1 MQNAKQLTAN
11 GLQLTAYSSRLSA
24 VGCLLLAVGS
34 LLSALEFPNPAMVT
48 GTYAVGT
55 NPAQLASGQ
64 RPRFAYQLLQL
75 RVGADNNS
83 LNAFQYNRYTGAFLD
98 STAKL
103 DIMGSVPKTGL
114 RLDGDAD
121 LDGLAFTTGMFGLAV
136 RGHAA
141 ASGTIPKDVIDLV
154 LSGNELDRRYSVSTL
169 QGEAIAYSD
178 VTLGFGVPLARGLTT
193 GIGLKYLRG
202 IFVAQNTDVDGY
214 LLTTPYVVNSE
225 VLAGYRWALGGNG
238 YGLDWGMTYEWG
250 SGDRGQGSGVQGFDF
265 TNRQSFAASSHLRVA
280 LAVTNLNLGINWT
293 TQPGAA
299 VFRFNLDS
307 VNLVRLTSTHGAAS
321 TEFTQSHPAGFKTQL
336 PCFLNVGAAL
346 EPVRGLTV
354 GLSVLEGFRNSALS
368 SVVPEATVAAEY
380 RGLRWL
386 PLSIAASAGGR
397 DGFALEAGLGF
408 QVRGFG
414 FGVRVANRGGVALS
428 ARGLSAGISLCYQTP
443 APGYDRDPGAMRLHY
458 DRFDGSKE

>member
-1 MQNAKQLTAN
+1 
-11 GLQLTAYSSRLSA
+11 
-24 VGCLLLAVGS
+24 LAAGS

-48 GTYAVGT
+48 GTRAVGT

-64 RPRFAYQLLQL
+64 RPRFAYQLLQV
-75 RVGADNNS
+75 RAGADNNS
-83 LNAFQYNRYTGAFLD
+83 FSAFQYNRYTGAFLD
-98 STAKL
+98 SVAKL
-103 DIMGSVPKTGL
+103 DIVGSVPKAGL
-114 RLDGDAD
+114 RLDADAD
-121 LDGLAFTTGMFGLAV
+121 LDGLAFTAGTFGLAV

-141 ASGTIPKDVIDLV
+141 VSGTIPRDVLDLV
-154 LSGNELDRRYSVSTL
+154 LNGNQLDRQYSVSTL
-169 QGEAIAYSD
+169 QGEAISYSD
-178 VTLGFGVPLARGLTT
+178 VTLGLGVPLARGLTT

-238 YGLDWGMTYEWG
+238 YGLDWGMTY
-250 SGDRGQGSGVQGFDF
+250 DF
-265 TNRQSFAASSHLRVA
+265 GMTNDEGRLTNRQSFAVARHLRVA
-280 LAVTNLNLGINWT
+280 VALLNLNLGINWT

-307 VNLVRLTSTHGAAS
+307 VNLVRLTSTRGAA
-321 TEFTQSHPAGFKTQL
+321 TAEFTQSQPTGFKTQL
-336 PCFLNVGAAL
+336 PCFLNLGAAC

-368 SVVPEATVAAEY
+368 SVVPLATVAAEY

-386 PLSIAASAGGR
+386 LLSIAASAGGR

-408 QVRGFG
+408 QVRGIG

-428 ARGLSAGISLCYQTP
+428 ARGLSAGISLDFQTP
-443 APGYDRDPGAMRLHY
+443 APGSDRNPGSMRLYY
-458 DRFDGSKE
+458 DRFDGNREE